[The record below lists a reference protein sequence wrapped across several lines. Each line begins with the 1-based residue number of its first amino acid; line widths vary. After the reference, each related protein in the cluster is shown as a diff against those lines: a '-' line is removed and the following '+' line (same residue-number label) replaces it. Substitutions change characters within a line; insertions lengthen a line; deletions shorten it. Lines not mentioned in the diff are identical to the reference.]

1 MMTRLKRT
9 LPVLTLIALTLIG
22 YAHLAFTDRILAR
35 GDTLGYFYPY
45 WTLRSEAFRAGELPL
60 WSPDLFMG
68 VPLLANSQIGT
79 FYPPNWIVTPF
90 DAPIAIKI
98 SLLIHVAWAGIG
110 AYALARRALQLDRAA
125 ALAAGAV
132 FMLGGFTGA
141 HVEQINQLQGISW
154 MSWLFL
160 LLDQAITPHPPT
172 PSLPKGWRAFVSE
185 KHLRMTILLGAA
197 IALQFFTGH
206 TQTVFISGV
215 GLAIYGLARR
225 GIRGLIPLIGAGV
238 VAVLLSLPQLIPTL
252 ELTSL
257 SSRSGGLNRD
267 EATAFSFSP
276 LDVLRLFPS
285 YSEIR
290 YGEDIAYLGIIGA
303 VLALIG
309 AVRRR
314 AWVWIGL
321 ALIGLFLAVGR
332 YNPAY
337 YLGIA
342 ALPGFNLFR
351 VPARWLMLFALGGS
365 MLAGIGFS
373 VVKTWL
379 TTHHPLPT
387 QAGKE
392 GTAFPFAPLHLRAFA
407 LMPYVLFAFVC
418 ADLLLANRALP
429 HSLTVPHEAWDAERF
444 TISQL
449 QVLIDDEPIP
459 PRVLSISGGFF
470 DPGDVGTLT
479 ARYQAWGMNA
489 EEIRLALVAL
499 KHKELVVPNINAAWG
514 IPSADGFDGGLLPT
528 RWYAEY
534 TEQFLPADQAMLDGR
549 LRELL
554 AQESCRGACVPPA
567 EILAAMDVRYVIL
580 DKVYDVWH
588 EEIAYDTGI
597 PITGSANYHNVQ
609 AFPADVVDVVTNS
622 PDVIPFVVDAEAEG
636 QPLELPN
643 SGSPPLYR
651 VRYRLGDSGAVPD
664 RVRVSVDSGVTI
676 WAVTLVNTNSGTFQ
690 QLAPY
695 PFQRILSSD
704 VKIYA
709 LEGLRERVSIAFDAP
724 QYSVIAYSDTRIDLR
739 IPTRHGGT
747 VILRDAYYPGWV
759 ATYNGDSVPL
769 ERYDTMFR
777 AVTIP
782 EGCGELVIEY
792 RPAWLIPTLIGGG
805 VLWLIVIGY
814 LFLASRRR
822 MLGHQTP
829 S

>member
-1 MMTRLKRT
+1 MMTRLNRT
-9 LPVLTLIALTLIG
+9 LPVFALIALTLIG

-90 DAPIAIKI
+90 DAPTAIKI

-125 ALAAGAV
+125 AFTAGVV

-154 MSWLFL
+154 MPWLFL
-160 LLDQAITPHPPT
+160 LFDQAIERGSKAPVFL
-172 PSLPKGWRAFVSE
+172 PSLTKGWRWAGGEEHVR
-185 KHLRMTILLGAA
+185 LTILLGAA

-206 TQTVFISGV
+206 TQTVFISVV

-225 GIRGLIPLIGAGV
+225 GIRGLVPLLVAGV
-238 VAVLLSLPQLIPTL
+238 LAVLLALPQLIPTL

-257 SSRSGGLNRD
+257 SSRSGGLTRD

-276 LDVLRLFPS
+276 LDIMRLFPS
-285 YSEIR
+285 YTEIR

-303 VLALIG
+303 ALALIG

-314 AWVWIGL
+314 AWVWIGF
-321 ALIGLFLAVGR
+321 ALIGVFLAVGR
-332 YNPAY
+332 YNPVY

-373 VVKTWL
+373 VVIAW
-379 TTHHPLPT
+379 
-387 QAGKE
+387 A
-392 GTAFPFAPLHLRAFA
+392 ASLRLRVFA

-449 QVLIDDEPIP
+449 QALIDDEPIP

-479 ARYQAWGMNA
+479 ARYQAWGMNS

-534 TEQFLPADQAMLDGR
+534 TEQFLPTDQSMIDGR

-567 EILAAMDVRYVIL
+567 EILAAMDIRYVIL

-588 EEIAYDTGI
+588 EDIAYDTGI
-597 PITGSANYHNVQ
+597 PVTANAIYQNVQ
-609 AFPADVVDVVTNS
+609 GFPADVVDVVTNS
-622 PDVIPFVVDAEAEG
+622 PDVIPLVVGAEAEG
-636 QPLELPN
+636 DPLELPN

-651 VRYRLGDSGAVPD
+651 VRYRLEAASSAPPD
-664 RVRVSVDSGVTI
+664 RVRVSSDAGVTI
-676 WAVTLVNTNSGTFQ
+676 WAVTLVNTADETFQ

-695 PFQRILSSD
+695 PFRRILSSD

-709 LEGLRERVSIAFDAP
+709 LEGLRERVSIAFDALP
-724 QYSVIAYSDTRIDLR
+724 YSVISYSDTRIALR

-759 ATYNGDSVPL
+759 ATYNDQPVPL
-769 ERYDTMFR
+769 ERYDTIFR

-782 EGCGELVIEY
+782 EGCGGLVIEY

-805 VLWLIVIGY
+805 ALWLFVGA
-814 LFLASRRR
+814 FLI
-822 MLGHQTP
+822 LTP
-829 S
+829 LLRKRGEG

>member
-1 MMTRLKRT
+1 MMTRLNRYAP
-9 LPVLTLIALTLIG
+9 LFILIALTLIG

-45 WTLRSEAFRAGELPL
+45 WTLRSEAFRAGQLPL
-60 WSPDLFMG
+60 WTPDLFMG

-90 DAPIAIKI
+90 DAPLAIKI
-98 SLLIHVAWAGIG
+98 SLLMHVAWAGIG

-125 ALAAGAV
+125 ALTAGVV

-154 MSWLFL
+154 MPWLFL
-160 LLDQAITPHPPT
+160 LLDAAITPGGLLRRRT
-172 PSLPKGWRAFVSE
+172 I
-185 KHLRMTILLGAA
+185 RMTILLGAA

-206 TQTVFISGV
+206 TQTVFISGA
-215 GLAIYGLARR
+215 GLAIYGLTRR
-225 GIRGLIPLIGAGV
+225 GVRGLFPLMAAGV
-238 VAVLLSLPQLIPTL
+238 LALLLALPQLIPTL

-257 SSRSGGLNRD
+257 SNRSGGLNRD

-276 LDVLRLFPS
+276 LDVMRLFPS

-290 YGEDIAYLGIIGA
+290 YGEDIAYLGAVGGILAVIGG
-303 VLALIG
+303 L
-309 AVRRR
+309 RRKS
-314 AWVWIGL
+314 WVWIAL
-321 ALIGLFLAVGR
+321 AGIGLFFAVGR
-332 YNPAY
+332 YNPIY

-342 ALPGFNLFR
+342 PLPGFNLFR

-365 MLAGIGFS
+365 MLAGIGFAAVPLAIS
-373 VVKTWL
+373 KNR
-379 TTHHPLPT
+379 PLPLPLPEVGEGSKPRYPEGNVTWAAPT
-387 QAGKE
+387 QVGRSR
-392 GTAFPFAPLHLRAFA
+392 TV
-407 LMPYVLFAFVC
+407 LMQFVIFVLVC
-418 ADLLLANRALP
+418 GDLLLANRGLP

-449 QVLIDDEPIP
+449 QALIEDAPIP

-534 TEQFLPADQAMLDGR
+534 TQQFLDQAMLDGR

-554 AQESCRGACVPPA
+554 ALEACRGACVPPA

-580 DKVYDVWH
+580 DKVYDMWH
-588 EEIAYDTGI
+588 EGIAYDTGL
-597 PITGSANYHNVQ
+597 PVTVTGGTTYQNVQ
-609 AFPADVVDVVTNS
+609 GFTADGVDVVTNT
-622 PDVIPFVVDAEAEG
+622 PDVIPVVTGAVQAGD
-636 QPLELPN
+636 PLEL
-643 SGSPPLYR
+643 SGTPPLYR
-651 VRYRLGDSGAVPD
+651 VRYQFDAPTAPTQI
-664 RVRVSVDSGVTI
+664 RVSADADVTI
-676 WAVTLVNTNSGTFQ
+676 WAVTLVNTADETFQ

-695 PFQRILSSD
+695 PFRRILSSD
-704 VKIYA
+704 VKIYE
-709 LEGLRERVSIAFDAP
+709 LQMLSERVSIAFDAP
-724 QYSVIAYSDTRIDLR
+724 PVTVISQSDTRIELR

-759 ATYNGDSVPL
+759 ATYNGEPVPL

-777 AVTIP
+777 AITIP
-782 EGCGELVIEY
+782 EGCGGLVIEY

-805 VLWLIVIGY
+805 ALWLIVIGY
-814 LFLASRRR
+814 LVVGRKR
-822 MLGHQTP
+822 
-829 S
+829 